1 MIGIEP
7 GYFIKVSSRKNKKY
21 DIYTRGGGAI
31 KYLLSFG
38 DNRYQQYEDST
49 PLKHYKK
56 LDHKDKKRR
65 QNYYNRH
72 GRTNEAL
79 ARGAG
84 RDVRHSPKYWSNKYL
99 W

>member
-7 GYFIKVSSRKNKKY
+7 GYFIQVSSRKNKKY
-21 DIYTRGGGAI
+21 DIYYTTGAERDG

-72 GRTNEAL
+72 GRTNDKNSA
-79 ARGAG
+79 
-84 RDVRHSPKYWSNKYL
+84 KYWSNKYL